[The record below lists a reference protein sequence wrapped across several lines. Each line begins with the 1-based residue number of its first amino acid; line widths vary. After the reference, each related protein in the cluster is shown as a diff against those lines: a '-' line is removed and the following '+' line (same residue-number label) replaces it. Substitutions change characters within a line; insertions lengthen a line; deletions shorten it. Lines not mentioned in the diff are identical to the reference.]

1 MNINLNFFTFFIQ
14 KFSDICKKKKLANPQ
29 HPSGLPAFANAHSP
43 RYAAVCKCLQPLS
56 VDRTTEFCFAK
67 ARALPFRQFSGNSFL
82 EKQFSSF
89 HCSLAE
95 SF

>member
-43 RYAAVCKCLQPLS
+43 RYAAVCKCLQPSPLKNLILFFS
-56 VDRTTEFCFAK
+56 KDKNQIEKFA
-67 ARALPFRQFSGNSFL
+67 FV
-82 EKQFSSF
+82 
-89 HCSLAE
+89 
-95 SF
+95 